1 MFAVIKTGGKQYRVA
16 KNDVIF
22 VEKLAGEAGDDIA
35 FPDVLA
41 FGDGETQNVGA
52 PLVSGA
58 TVVATVLEQRK
69 GDKVI
74 IFKKKRRHN
83 YRRKKGHRQ
92 LLTVV
97 RITDILTGG
106 QQPELKKAEQ
116 KPKPEPKEPVER
128 APKAAKAKKPAAK
141 AKQEARR
148 EEGAGKEEAGRQIG
162 EEEELRSNA
171 SWHIRKQAA
180 ARATAAIPRGG
191 ASA

>member
-1 MFAVIKTGGKQYRVA
+1 MFAVIRTGGKQYRVA
-16 KNDVIF
+16 KNDAIF

-35 FPDVLA
+35 CPEVLA
-41 FGDGETQNVGA
+41 FGDGESQNVGA

-74 IFKKKRRHN
+74 VFKKKRRHN

-106 QQPELKKAEQ
+106 QQPELKKAEA
-116 KPKPEPKEPVER
+116 KPKLEPKDAPAETA
-128 APKAAKAKKPAAK
+128 APKAKAKKAAGKPKAAAKKAPAKKPAAK
-141 AKQEARR
+141 SAK
-148 EEGAGKEEAGRQIG
+148 KK
-162 EEEELRSNA
+162 S
-171 SWHIRKQAA
+171 
-180 ARATAAIPRGG
+180 
-191 ASA
+191 

>member
-1 MFAVIKTGGKQYRVA
+1 MFAVIRTGGKQYRVA

-35 FPDVLA
+35 FPEVLA
-41 FGDGETQNVGA
+41 FGEGETQSVGS

-106 QQPELKKAEQ
+106 QQPELKKAEA
-116 KPKPEPKEPVER
+116 KPKPEPKAPAAKA
-128 APKAAKAKKPAAK
+128 APKAKAKKAAAKPKTAAKKAPAKKPAAK
-141 AKQEARR
+141 SAK
-148 EEGAGKEEAGRQIG
+148 KKTK
-162 EEEELRSNA
+162 S
-171 SWHIRKQAA
+171 
-180 ARATAAIPRGG
+180 
-191 ASA
+191 

>member
-1 MFAVIKTGGKQYRVA
+1 MFAVIRTGGKQYRVA

-41 FGDGETQNVGA
+41 FGDGETQSVGA

-106 QQPELKKAEQ
+106 QQPELKKAEA
-116 KPKPEPKEPVER
+116 KPKPAAKAPAEKA

-141 AKQEARR
+141 AKKPA
-148 EEGAGKEEAGRQIG
+148 AKKAPAKKKPAAKTAKKSKE
-162 EEEELRSNA
+162 
-171 SWHIRKQAA
+171 
-180 ARATAAIPRGG
+180 
-191 ASA
+191 

>member
-1 MFAVIKTGGKQYRVA
+1 MFAVIRTGGKQYRVA

-35 FPDVLA
+35 FPKVLA

-106 QQPELKKAEQ
+106 QQPELKKAEA
-116 KPKPEPKEPVER
+116 KPKPEPKAPAEKS

-141 AKQEARR
+141 AKKPA
-148 EEGAGKEEAGRQIG
+148 AKKAPAKKKPAAKSAKKSKE
-162 EEEELRSNA
+162 
-171 SWHIRKQAA
+171 
-180 ARATAAIPRGG
+180 
-191 ASA
+191 

>member
-1 MFAVIKTGGKQYRVA
+1 MFAVIRTGGKQYRVA

-35 FPDVLA
+35 FPEVLA
-41 FGDGETQNVGA
+41 CGEGESQSVGA

-106 QQPELKKAEQ
+106 QEPQLKKASE
-116 KPKPEPKEPVER
+116 KPKPEPKAKPEGE
-128 APKAAKAKKPAAK
+128 AKPKAAKAKKPAAK
-141 AKQEARR
+141 AKKPAAKKASARKP
-148 EEGAGKEEAGRQIG
+148 AGK
-162 EEEELRSNA
+162 SKKK
-171 SWHIRKQAA
+171 S
-180 ARATAAIPRGG
+180 
-191 ASA
+191 

>member
-41 FGDGETQNVGA
+41 CGEGESQNVGA

-106 QQPELKKAEQ
+106 QQPELKKAAE
-116 KPKPEPKEPVER
+116 KPQPEPKAPVER

-141 AKQEARR
+141 AKA
-148 EEGAGKEEAGRQIG
+148 K
-162 EEEELRSNA
+162 
-171 SWHIRKQAA
+171 KPAA
-180 ARATAAIPRGG
+180 KKKAPAKKPAAK
-191 ASA
+191 SAKKKS

>member
-41 FGDGETQNVGA
+41 CGEGETHSVGS

-106 QQPELKKAEQ
+106 QQPELKKAEA
-116 KPKPEPKEPVER
+116 KPKPEPKAPVER

-141 AKQEARR
+141 SAAKAKKP
-148 EEGAGKEEAGRQIG
+148 AAKKAPAKKPAAKAKKSKE
-162 EEEELRSNA
+162 
-171 SWHIRKQAA
+171 
-180 ARATAAIPRGG
+180 
-191 ASA
+191 